1 MKTGQIPDVLT
12 LSGDKLSRAR
22 QALEFARSQARM
34 AEDSYGPHVEQ
45 ALIEIQDAISDHV
58 ARIRNAVADDL
69 ADAEANGDADRER
82 RAWYPSY
89 QAA

>member
-1 MKTGQIPDVLT
+1 MKIGQASDVLT
-12 LSGDKLSRAR
+12 LSGDQLGRVL
-22 QALEFARSQARM
+22 QALEFASSQARM

-45 ALIEIQDAISDHV
+45 ALIEIQDGISDYV
-58 ARIRNAVADDL
+58 ARIRDAVADGL
-69 ADAEANGDADRER
+69 ADAEANGEADRER